1 MSCFVSDV
9 GLETLCM
16 WLIHSFN
23 HFRVTQNLQDPGS
36 TDPGAWL
43 TSPCC
48 LRPGGAPAW
57 REILDFKAEW
67 NQTLDFVGKELKW
80 RGGEWIKSGSPCP
93 WSHTIDAHRWK
104 ALDLHSSTKMDG
116 LFDRESVWSGKR
128 GKEKR
133 IKKKE
138 CTVRDLVERRTEGRV
153 KRGRNERRRAK
164 ECIHIFIYS
173 YSTT

>member
-1 MSCFVSDV
+1 
-9 GLETLCM
+9 
-16 WLIHSFN
+16 
-23 HFRVTQNLQDPGS
+23 
-36 TDPGAWL
+36 
-43 TSPCC
+43 
-48 LRPGGAPAW
+48 
-57 REILDFKAEW
+57 
-67 NQTLDFVGKELKW
+67 
-80 RGGEWIKSGSPCP
+80 
-93 WSHTIDAHRWK
+93 
-104 ALDLHSSTKMDG
+104 MDG